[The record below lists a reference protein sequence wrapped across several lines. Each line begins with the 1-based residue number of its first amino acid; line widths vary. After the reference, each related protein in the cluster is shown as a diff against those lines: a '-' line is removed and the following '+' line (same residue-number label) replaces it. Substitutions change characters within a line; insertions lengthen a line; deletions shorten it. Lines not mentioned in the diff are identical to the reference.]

1 MKKVIITVIIIVLV
15 GLIAF
20 RLYSNKQKNAE
31 EVAIVAQKE
40 AQVAVRATK
49 VAEE

>member
-1 MKKVIITVIIIVLV
+1 MKKIITTVIIIVLV
-15 GLIAF
+15 GLMGL

-40 AQVAVRATK
+40 AQVAVRAAK
-49 VAEE
+49 VLL